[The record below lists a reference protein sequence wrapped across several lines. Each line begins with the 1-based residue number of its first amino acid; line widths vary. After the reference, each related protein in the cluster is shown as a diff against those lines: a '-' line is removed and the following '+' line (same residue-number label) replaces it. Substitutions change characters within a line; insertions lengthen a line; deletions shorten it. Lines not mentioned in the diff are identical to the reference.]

1 MPTNTQTLY
10 IALGRNGDVL
20 AALPIV
26 QHDPSSV
33 LMVSIEYAPLLDGVS
48 TPYILWDGDWRHVRA
63 AHASVRRA
71 YPRIV
76 VLQQYSI
83 DGWPVTH
90 ATDSFVREMYR
101 VAGKLPVFPLPLRFD
116 RRSPER
122 EAALMGGVPMDKP
135 LILVATHGLSSPFS
149 HGDELLATLE
159 RALPSAVIFDLD
171 VVRGERLYD
180 LLGLMER
187 ALCLITID
195 SAFLHLAQAVPSL
208 PVIALIADKPTLW
221 HGSPAYAGQR
231 LRIRYGDY
239 PKRKD
244 DLLSTVASL
253 LLATPDVGVGSETPY
268 RGTPKLGA

>member
-26 QHDPSSV
+26 QHDPGSV
-33 LMVSIEYAPLLDGVS
+33 LMVSLEYAPLLDGTS
-48 TPYILWDGDWRHVRA
+48 TPYILWDDDWRRVRA
-63 AHASVRRA
+63 AHASVRRG

-76 VLQQYSI
+76 VLQQYST
-83 DGWPVTH
+83 DGWPVAH

-101 VAGKLPVFPLPLRFD
+101 VAGKLAVFPLPLRFD

-122 EAALMGGVPMDKP
+122 EAALLPSATDKP
-135 LILVATHGLSSPFS
+135 IILVATHGLSSPFP

-159 RALPSAVIFDLD
+159 RALPSALVIDLD

-208 PVIALIADKPTLW
+208 SVIALIADKPTLW

-253 LLATPDVGVGSETPY
+253 LLAAPDVGVGPETPY